1 MGCIQY
7 SIVNDDLQLIEYP
20 FYKQYWSVAKNTP
33 EFYLDFL
40 AQKDSINRYKA
51 ENLINELGKAV
62 VKKMRAYT
70 SRASYRR
77 LRKSII
83 FLYII
88 NIILITYII
97 LNY

>member
-1 MGCIQY
+1 
-7 SIVNDDLQLIEYP
+7 
-20 FYKQYWSVAKNTP
+20 
-33 EFYLDFL
+33 
-40 AQKDSINRYKA
+40 YKA